1 MYKIMMAD
9 DEGIVLD
16 ALTYIVQKNFGDQCQ
31 VRTAKSG
38 RAAIELAEEF
48 QPDIV
53 LMDIRMPGING
64 IDAIRELRQTHRSTI
79 FIVVSAYDDFDYAK
93 ESIDLGVMAFIT
105 KPVRKAVAVEAIQK
119 AMNQVD
125 AARKKRTSNLM
136 IREKLETALP
146 MLESGFIYSVLLQNV
161 SGSYENYCSLLGIE
175 QDCGY
180 LMVLETRSAASDE
193 DDLVEQDTQAFSA
206 YGICR
211 NQIKAAFQ
219 AVVGPLM
226 ANRIIA
232 VVPCAAPGD
241 EYTAR
246 LAIVEQAQ
254 ALVQRLERRTGLSFR
269 MGIGSIQPMSQLYDS
284 YRQAVEALEQN
295 GADIAHFNDLPLER
309 EWEEGYP
316 SEQEY
321 RMYDYV
327 EEGNLPNAR
336 LLACQFFDCM
346 TENYGA
352 YPMDIKLKA
361 LELVMRAE
369 YIAFHTGGQTYHFLQ
384 RRGYLETVLAFDN
397 YADLRGWYL
406 DKITAACRSVSQ
418 SKADRSVGTVAL
430 AQEYIRKNYR
440 RDLTLDEV
448 SREVHVSPYYF
459 SKLFK
464 DEVGEN
470 FVEYLTKLR
479 ITQAKRM
486 LLDPSNSIKQVCLS
500 VGYGDPS
507 YFSRIFKKYEGVTP
521 TEFRDAHL

>member
-1 MYKIMMAD
+1 MYKILLAD

-16 ALTYIVQKNFGDQCQ
+16 ALTFIVRKNFGDQCQ

-64 IDAIRELRQTHRSTI
+64 IDAIRELRQTHRTTI

-105 KPVRKAVAVEAIQK
+105 KPVRKAVAVEALQK

-125 AARKKRTSNLM
+125 AARKKRINNLM

-161 SGSYENYCSLLGIE
+161 STSYENYCSLLGIE
-175 QDCGY
+175 QSSGY
-180 LMVLETRSAASDE
+180 LMILQLRSASAAE
-193 DDLVEQDTQAFSA
+193 DDLVEQDTQALSV
-206 YGICR
+206 YGVCR
-211 NQIKAAFQ
+211 DQIKAAFR

-226 ANRIIA
+226 ANRIVA
-232 VVPCAAPGD
+232 AVPCDEPAD

-246 LAIVEQAQ
+246 LAIVEQSQ
-254 ALVQRLERRTGLSFR
+254 TLVQRLERRTGLSFR
-269 MGIGSIQPMSQLYDS
+269 VGIGSIQPMGQLYDS
-284 YRQAVEALEQN
+284 YCQAVEALEQN
-295 GADIAHFNDLPLER
+295 QEGIAHFNDLPLER

-316 SEQEY
+316 SEEEY

-327 EEGNLPNAR
+327 GEGNLPNAR

-397 YADLRGWYL
+397 YGDLRGWYL
-406 DKITAACRSVSQ
+406 EKITAACRSISQ
-418 SKADRSVGTVAL
+418 SKTERSMSTVAL
-430 AQEYIRKNYR
+430 AQAYIQKNYS

-464 DEVGEN
+464 EETGEN

-479 ITQAKRM
+479 IGKAKHLLLQPGSSVKQA
-486 LLDPSNSIKQVCLS
+486 CLS
-500 VGYGDPS
+500 VGYSDPS
-507 YFSRIFKKYEGVTP
+507 YFSRIFKRYEGVTP